1 MVASFFAG
9 VVSTLAVLLWALS
22 NRRRATWAA
31 RTLQR
36 AAGPSKRTFRVK
48 RDWQP
53 GDDFQ
58 DFKKLSKKKQLT
70 HQYHAWRKFADA
82 HQVKRPVSA
91 AADSFV
97 DSLG

>member
-1 MVASFFAG
+1 MIASFFAG

-36 AAGPSKRTFRVK
+36 AAGPSQRTFRVK

-70 HQYHAWRKFADA
+70 HQYHAWQKFADA

-97 DSLG
+97 ESLG